1 MEADQIMEKVLK
13 VLKVLSKTSR
23 RHDAMK
29 GTASDSVGLRALN
42 PKILDL
48 GGE

>member
-1 MEADQIMEKVLK
+1 MEAEEIVQIME
-13 VLKVLSKTSR
+13 KVLSKTSR

-42 PKILDL
+42 PKILDF